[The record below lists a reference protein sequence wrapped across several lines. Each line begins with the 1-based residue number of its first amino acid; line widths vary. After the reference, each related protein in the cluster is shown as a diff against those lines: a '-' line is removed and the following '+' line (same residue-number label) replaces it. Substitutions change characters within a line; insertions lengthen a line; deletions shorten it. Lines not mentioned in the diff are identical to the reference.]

1 MKKTLFLACGLLIA
15 GACNKKNPD
24 KEPQTVSEKQ
34 HLTFDHFQ
42 SARVVTDISQ
52 VPFVVYPKETSIKLY
67 VRPDEK
73 AQYIEQSIEKTE
85 TLFGETEVSNFYKI
99 IYQVDQNPQQS
110 KYAYVLRSD
119 VNKDNE
125 LLLTNEDHLDEI
137 RYAQIN
143 GKDVDTN
150 KSFNAIGTVEL
161 IDKIAFNEV
170 FQKYPQY
177 LLTNNNKPQI
187 ADNVYSFR
195 LRDGNL
201 KELPKKETTKSGVT
215 TWEYAG
221 FSRDLDRQFFKAYQ
235 SESPSYYQAFS
246 TINNEIEEEYFSSL
260 PTFYK
265 PKHLLAWIQDDETG
279 CLLVVKKYNPQTYGF
294 IELIVVNFTNFKA
307 SSSKQNLIWQ
317 DENTLLIEIH
327 HPNTRT
333 TSNNYTKQYVKIT
346 LKNI

>member
-42 SARVVTDISQ
+42 TGRVVTDISQ
-52 VPFVVYPKETSIKLY
+52 VPFIVYPKENRIKLY

-73 AQYIEQSIEKTE
+73 AQYLEQTIEKTE

-99 IYQVDQNPQQS
+99 IYQVDQNPQNA
-110 KYAYVLRSD
+110 KYAYVLKSD
-119 VNKDNE
+119 VDKDNE
-125 LLLTNEDHLDEI
+125 LLLTEKDRLDEI

-143 GKDVDTN
+143 GNYDDVN
-150 KSFNAIGTVEL
+150 KSFNTIGMIEL
-161 IDKIAFNEV
+161 IDKKEYNEV

-177 LLTNNNKPQI
+177 LLTNNNKPQLT
-187 ADNVYSFR
+187 DDVYSFR

-201 KELPKKETTKSGVT
+201 KEFPKKETAEDGIT

-221 FSRDLDRQFFKAYQ
+221 FSKDLDRQFFRAYQ

-265 PKHLLAWIQDDETG
+265 PNHLLAWIQDDETG
-279 CLLVVKKYNPQTYGF
+279 CVLVIKKYNPQNYGF
-294 IELIVVNFTNFKA
+294 TELLVINFTNFKG

-317 DENTLLIEIH
+317 NANTLLAEIH

-346 LKNI
+346 LNNI